1 MIFIKFMIELYSTF
15 TINCELIDD
24 HFPNCLINTI
34 LESHLNFIPGWSK
47 ILPRSSQATLVRNR
61 TNMARR
67 ETMIKDAIRRIV
79 KWIYDSK
86 VKTAEAAEKGKLVL
100 GHTSDR
106 PLATWSWTN
115 AEFGPLVSRC
125 EFIW

>member
-1 MIFIKFMIELYSTF
+1 
-15 TINCELIDD
+15 
-24 HFPNCLINTI
+24 
-34 LESHLNFIPGWSK
+34 
-47 ILPRSSQATLVRNR
+47 
-61 TNMARR
+61 
-67 ETMIKDAIRRIV
+67 MIKDAIRRIV